1 MLQLKN
7 KNKVYFYIL
16 SFVFLSTIVNNNF
29 SINIDKFFLIKNIYI
44 DIDEEENKNL
54 IKSQTNFLLNSNIF
68 KIDRKAIV
76 KKISNLNFLE
86 KIEIYK
92 DYPSQIIIKAK
103 ETEIIAVTYLDQK
116 KYFVGLNGKFISEK
130 KLNNIEK
137 LPIIFGKFKIND
149 FISFR
154 EKLNQNKVNN
164 SKISKYYFHK
174 NKRWDLYFNN
184 NILLK
189 LPEKNIDN
197 ALSLFKYFQKNN
209 KIKRNT
215 IVDLRIANR
224 VILNYE

>member
-7 KNKVYFYIL
+7 KNKIYFYIL

-149 FISFR
+149 FITFR
-154 EKLNQNKVNN
+154 EKLNQNKVDN

>member
-137 LPIIFGKFKIND
+137 LPIIFGKFKIKD

-154 EKLNQNKVNN
+154 EKLNQNKVDN

>member
-7 KNKVYFYIL
+7 KNKIYFYIL

-29 SINIDKFFLIKNIYI
+29 SINIDKFFSIKNIYI

-68 KIDRKAIV
+68 KINRKAID

-92 DYPSQIIIKAK
+92 NYPSQIIIKAK

-154 EKLNQNKVNN
+154 EKLNQNKVDN

>member
-7 KNKVYFYIL
+7 KNKIYFYIL
-16 SFVFLSTIVNNNF
+16 SFVFLSTIINNNF

-54 IKSQTNFLLNSNIF
+54 IKAQTNFLLNSNIF
-68 KIDRKAIV
+68 KINRNTIF
-76 KKISNLNFLE
+76 KKINNLNFLE

-92 DYPSQIIIKAK
+92 NYPSQIIIKAK
-103 ETEIIAVTYLDQK
+103 KTEIIAVTYLDQK

-130 KLNNIEK
+130 KLNNIKK
-137 LPIIFGKFKIND
+137 LPTIFGKFKIDD
-149 FISFR
+149 FISFK
-154 EKLNQNKVNN
+154 EKLNQNKVDN
-164 SKISKYYFHK
+164 SKITKYYFHK

-189 LPEKNIDN
+189 LPEKNIEN
-197 ALSLFKYFQKNN
+197 ALSLFKHFQKNN
-209 KIKRNT
+209 KIKSNT

>member
-7 KNKVYFYIL
+7 KNKIYFYIL

-54 IKSQTNFLLNSNIF
+54 IKSQTNYLLNSNIF
-68 KIDRKAIV
+68 KINRNTIV
-76 KKISNLNFLE
+76 QKISDLNFLE

-92 DYPSQIIIKAK
+92 KYPSQIIIKAK

-116 KYFVGLNGKFISEK
+116 KYFVGLNGKLISEK
-130 KLNNIEK
+130 KLNNIKK

-154 EKLNQNKVNN
+154 KKLNQNKVDN

-184 NILLK
+184 SILLK

-209 KIKRNT
+209 KIKPNT

>member
-7 KNKVYFYIL
+7 KNKIYFYIL

-29 SINIDKFFLIKNIYI
+29 LINIDKFFLIKNIYI

-54 IKSQTNFLLNSNIF
+54 IKSQTNYLLNSNIF
-68 KIDRKAIV
+68 KINKNTIV

-92 DYPSQIIIKAK
+92 KYPSQIIIKAK

-116 KYFVGLNGKFISEK
+116 KYFVGLNGKLISEK
-130 KLNNIEK
+130 KLNNIKK
-137 LPIIFGKFKIND
+137 LPIIFGKFNIND

-154 EKLNQNKVNN
+154 KKLNQNKVDN

-184 NILLK
+184 SILLK

-197 ALSLFKYFQKNN
+197 ALSLFKHFQKNN
-209 KIKRNT
+209 KIKPNT
-215 IVDLRIANR
+215 VVDLRIANR

>member
-7 KNKVYFYIL
+7 KNKIYFYIL

-54 IKSQTNFLLNSNIF
+54 IKSQTNYLLNSNIF
-68 KIDRKAIV
+68 KINRNAIV

-92 DYPSQIIIKAK
+92 NYPSQIIIKAK
-103 ETEIIAVTYLDQK
+103 ETEIIAVTYLNQK

-130 KLNNIEK
+130 KLNNIKK
-137 LPIIFGKFKIND
+137 LPTIFGKFKIDD

-154 EKLNQNKVNN
+154 EKLNQNKVDY

-184 NILLK
+184 SILLK

-197 ALSLFKYFQKNN
+197 ALSLFKHFQKNN
-209 KIKRNT
+209 KIKPNT

>member
-7 KNKVYFYIL
+7 KNKIYFYIL

-29 SINIDKFFLIKNIYI
+29 SINVDKFFLIKNIYI

-68 KIDRKAIV
+68 KINRNAIV

-92 DYPSQIIIKAK
+92 NYPSQIIIKAK
-103 ETEIIAVTYLDQK
+103 ETEIIAVTYLNQK

-130 KLNNIEK
+130 KLNNIKK
-137 LPIIFGKFKIND
+137 LPTIFGKFKIDD

-154 EKLNQNKVNN
+154 EKLNQNKVDY

-189 LPEKNIDN
+189 LPEKNIEN
-197 ALSLFKYFQKNN
+197 ALSLFKHFQKNN
-209 KIKRNT
+209 KIKSNT

>member
-164 SKISKYYFHK
+164 SKISKDYFHK